1 MPEFNKELIAA
12 TLVPLVLTIL
22 ADGESY
28 GYQIIRKIRERSAG
42 QLDVAEGTL
51 YPVLR
56 KLEERGLVETQ
67 WRTADNE
74 RQRKYYVLKKQG
86 RVTLEAERTNWNTIN
101 QLLQSLWTAN
111 PTLT

>member
-1 MPEFNKELIAA
+1 MPEINKELIAA

-28 GYQIIRKIRERSAG
+28 GYEIIRNIRLRSQG

-56 KLEERGLVETQ
+56 KLEQRGLVQTQ

-74 RQRKYYVLKKQG
+74 RQRKYYALKQQG
-86 RVTLEAERTNWNTIN
+86 REVLEAERANWNMIN
-101 QLLQSLWTAN
+101 QLLQSLWNLN

>member
-22 ADGESY
+22 ADSESY
-28 GYQIIRKIRERSAG
+28 GYEIIRKIRLCSQG
-42 QLDVAEGTL
+42 QLEVAEGTL

-56 KLEERGLVETQ
+56 KLEQRGLVETQ
-67 WRTADNE
+67 WRTAENE
-74 RQRKYYVLKKQG
+74 RQRKYYALKQQG
-86 RVTLEAERTNWNTIN
+86 RVVLEAERANWNMIN
-101 QLLQSLWTAN
+101 QLLQSLWTTN

>member
-1 MPEFNKELIAA
+1 MSEINKELIAA

-28 GYQIIRKIRERSAG
+28 GYEIIRNIRLRSAG

-56 KLEERGLVETQ
+56 KLEQRGLVQTQ

-74 RQRKYYVLKKQG
+74 RQRKYYALKTQG
-86 RVTLEAERTNWNTIN
+86 REVLQAERANWNMIN
-101 QLLQSLWTAN
+101 QLLQSLWTTN